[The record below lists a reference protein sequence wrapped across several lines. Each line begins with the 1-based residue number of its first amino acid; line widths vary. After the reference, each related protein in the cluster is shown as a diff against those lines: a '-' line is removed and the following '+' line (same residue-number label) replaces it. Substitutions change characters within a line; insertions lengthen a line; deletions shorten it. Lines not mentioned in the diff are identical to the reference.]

1 MRHILLVALLL
12 TTTSLAKA
20 QSNIAVE
27 PKPFHISSRGTA
39 FGVQADFEG
48 TYLIR
53 EDYIEVNVTKATI
66 YVSDHC
72 PYKGRSSVNQL
83 RFGLATYNEEGRWKI
98 ESSASPIQIGLIM
111 SPKEEVSLG
120 PSYFFTPFFIPKAK
134 DADLTTRWF
143 IIEIQ
148 TDAIEYYDYR
158 PGSGFVYASS
168 CRDIFV
174 PKPNQPITP
183 GNGASLQSCQAPK
196 KESGTLG
203 RN

>member
-1 MRHILLVALLL
+1 MKHILAVALLL
-12 TTTSLAKA
+12 TATSLATA
-20 QSNIAVE
+20 QSNITFE

-53 EDYIEVNVTKATI
+53 ENYIEVNVTKGTL

-83 RFGLATYNEEGRWKI
+83 RFGLATYTEEGRWKI
-98 ESSASPIQIGLIM
+98 ESSAPPIQLGQIM
-111 SPKEEVSLG
+111 SPKEEITLDA
-120 PSYFFTPFFIPKAK
+120 SYFFTPFFIPKAK

-143 IIEIQ
+143 VIEIQ
-148 TDAIEYYDYR
+148 TDAIEYPKYR
-158 PGSGFVYASS
+158 PGSGFVFASS

-174 PKPNQPITP
+174 PRPAQAISAGKP
-183 GNGASLQSCQAPK
+183 ASLQSCQEPK
-196 KESGTLG
+196 KDSGTLG